1 MNREEK
7 NQMIASLEEK
17 LSNNKNIYLADI
29 SGLEADQTSN
39 LRRLC
44 FSKDVAL
51 QVVKNNLLK
60 KAMEKSEKDFEE
72 IYDMLVGNTSLM
84 TSEVSNAPAKVI
96 KEFKKKSKSEKPLL
110 KTALIEDALFIG
122 NEYLDQLAS
131 LKSKEE
137 LIAEVIA
144 LLQAPMSNVMSSL
157 NSGKNTVSGILTAL
171 ASREN

>member
-29 SGLEADQTSN
+29 SGLDAAQTNN

-84 TSEVSNAPAKVI
+84 TSEVGNAPAKII

-137 LIAEVIA
+137 LIAEVIS
-144 LLQAPMSNVMSSL
+144 LLKAPMSNVMSSL